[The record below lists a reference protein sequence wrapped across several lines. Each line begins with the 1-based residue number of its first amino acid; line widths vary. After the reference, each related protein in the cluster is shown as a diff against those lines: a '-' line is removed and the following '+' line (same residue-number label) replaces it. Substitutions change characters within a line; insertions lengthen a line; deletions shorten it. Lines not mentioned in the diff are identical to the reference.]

1 MLKVK
6 LFSNKDKLNIFL
18 IFLIL
23 ASATSIISKL
33 TSIYEKDISF
43 MLTVNNQYENKI
55 IYNQSKD
62 TVMLRLRGYGFN
74 LMKYYF
80 KTPELII
87 HTNKLKESKNMFF
100 WTNEYNFND
109 IKLNFDSSVQLL
121 SINQDSILFY
131 YDRYMSKMQP
141 IKSNV
146 KIKYSPG
153 FNSFSDY
160 KITPD
165 SILVIGPTESLKK
178 IKFIETELVE
188 LENINSDVSVKVGL
202 KGFKSKDIF
211 LDKDNVDYLLK
222 VEKYTEES
230 VKIPVN
236 ILNKEKKIKFN
247 YYPKELLIKYFI
259 SVDNY
264 KKLDVNDFRVDCVY
278 EKDDLKDF
286 LIAEITKKPSFI
298 KNVRLDT
305 DKIQIIIV
313 E

>member
-1 MLKVK
+1 MLRVK

-74 LMKYYF
+74 LMKYYS

-87 HTNKLKESKNMFF
+87 HTNKLKESENMFF

-131 YDRYMSKMQP
+131 YDRYMSKMQS

-188 LENINSDVSVKVGL
+188 LENINSDVSIKVGL

-264 KKLDVNDFRVDCVY
+264 KKLDENDFRIDCVY

-298 KNVRLDT
+298 KNVRLVT